1 MKKFPFLFLVLLCIS
16 CRDDTERL
24 TNKSVIGSWNWV
36 STTGGL
42 MVRERTPQTENSTM
56 KLSITHSQ
64 MRWYKNDTLTS
75 QVNYARQRK
84 SLYTEERF
92 RCSSLP

>member
-1 MKKFPFLFLVLLCIS
+1 MTMKKFPFLFLVLLCIS

-42 MVRERTPQTENSTM
+42 MVSKGMPQTENSTM
-56 KLSITHSQ
+56 KLCFTHSQ
-64 MRWYKNDTLTS
+64 MK
-75 QVNYARQRK
+75 
-84 SLYTEERF
+84 
-92 RCSSLP
+92 